1 MIQSLIKDTEHG
13 IRRLEN
19 KINDYEKFIAWLD
32 SADKTFDELSDE
44 EQNAFEEVFL
54 DYAKF
59 TEETVPENRV
69 TEIKQ
74 ELAEA
79 LRQPA
84 QRGLQEQTAR
94 VLDQFE
100 VVQSG
105 SLMRSL
111 EAEIQALDQDLIPIN
126 RNQLREVTAQSSE
139 FSQPAQ
145 QYIREKITEDPNILF
160 QHKSEADHLLQLV
173 KTVREREQ
181 TLATIASSVES
192 YEWIELPNRDFG
204 PFPNIWLSEPLPDPG
219 AVTAELDQLDEY
231 WDLFLQTIGD
241 TAPFLSTEIDNVLS
255 DPADGLVDPLTSLVA
270 SLETAANR
278 VGRIQYL
285 IEAKEAAQEL
295 EHQIPTEALSELS
308 NMSADAVISDRE
320 GLQEHVRSLS
330 DIYSRWETDMT
341 SSWRSDAQ
349 VLMNLSE
356 QFGVPE
362 PDVLDEVESMEK
374 LAQHEPVL
382 AVRQLNSLHASL
394 AGLREDIKDGTG
406 LGDDAVDLLLDLI
419 AEEDIPISRYGI
431 GAVESL
437 NEKISLK
444 VTIDESA

>member
-173 KTVREREQ
+173 GRVAKRSR
-181 TLATIASSVES
+181 LCRWYS
-192 YEWIELPNRDFG
+192 
-204 PFPNIWLSEPLPDPG
+204 
-219 AVTAELDQLDEY
+219 QLR
-231 WDLFLQTIGD
+231 GH
-241 TAPFLSTEIDNVLS
+241 S
-255 DPADGLVDPLTSLVA
+255 
-270 SLETAANR
+270 
-278 VGRIQYL
+278 
-285 IEAKEAAQEL
+285 
-295 EHQIPTEALSELS
+295 
-308 NMSADAVISDRE
+308 
-320 GLQEHVRSLS
+320 
-330 DIYSRWETDMT
+330 
-341 SSWRSDAQ
+341 
-349 VLMNLSE
+349 
-356 QFGVPE
+356 
-362 PDVLDEVESMEK
+362 
-374 LAQHEPVL
+374 
-382 AVRQLNSLHASL
+382 
-394 AGLREDIKDGTG
+394 
-406 LGDDAVDLLLDLI
+406 
-419 AEEDIPISRYGI
+419 
-431 GAVESL
+431 
-437 NEKISLK
+437 
-444 VTIDESA
+444 